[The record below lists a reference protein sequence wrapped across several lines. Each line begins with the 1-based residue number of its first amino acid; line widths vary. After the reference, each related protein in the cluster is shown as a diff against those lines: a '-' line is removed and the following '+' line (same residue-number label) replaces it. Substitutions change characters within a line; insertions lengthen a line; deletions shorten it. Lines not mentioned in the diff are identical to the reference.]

1 MSSSP
6 IIPPHT
12 KRHRRHFDSESES
25 TSTISL
31 SQSQSSSCT
40 FMYFGIQMLSIDNV
54 LIDTSVNF
62 LMAIYPEK
70 LNNFIAAIKEDL
82 KTMNALFFSGSSQR
96 KIPLEK
102 IGFILRP
109 HPLSQWW
116 ILSV

>member
-12 KRHRRHFDSESES
+12 KRPRRHFDSESES

-31 SQSQSSSCT
+31 SQSQPSSCT

-54 LIDTSVNF
+54 LIDTSINF
-62 LMAIYPEK
+62 LMAEK

-82 KTMNALFFSGSSQR
+82 KTVNALFFSGSSQR